1 MSDVCVL
8 DQETAL
14 ATIETNLETLF
25 MSASDKGRKTIKE
38 IIKAVKKGIKEVE
51 DSGLTPESC
60 KEVSDLMLVAELD
73 TRTLIENQVPP
84 EILRLHVGLMM
95 IHQTMALVS
104 LSQGINEGPK
114 DCEPWC

>member
-25 MSASDKGRKTIKE
+25 MSASDDNRSVIKE
-38 IIKAVKKGIKEVE
+38 IIKAVKKGIKEVG

-60 KEVSDLMLVAELD
+60 KEVSDLMLAAELE
-73 TRTLIENQVPP
+73 TRDSITETISP
-84 EILRLHVGLMM
+84 ELLRLHVGLMM
-95 IHQTMALVS
+95 IHQTMQLVS
-104 LSQGINEGPK
+104 LSQGVNEGPK

>member
-25 MSASDKGRKTIKE
+25 MSANDEERKAIKE
-38 IIKAVKKGIKEVE
+38 IIKAVKKGIKEIE
-51 DSGLTPESC
+51 DTGLTPESC
-60 KEVSDLMLVAELD
+60 KEVSDLMLAAELD
-73 TRTLIENQVPP
+73 TRWRITANINPVL
-84 EILRLHVGLMM
+84 LRTHVGLMM
-95 IHQTMALVS
+95 VHQTMQLVS